1 MIKYVLLENE
11 NTLETYE
18 KVVLAYSDEQA
29 MKQIPIEYV
38 DDYTVI
44 SIRTYELKRFLE
56 SNAMIK
62 GMIHKMELTIEGVAD
77 FKGVYDEWHKAIE
90 LLTSLDLTLEEEW
103 EEFGIEERVMRFANI
118 QRLYESILGAM
129 ISE

>member
-1 MIKYVLLENE
+1 MLKYVLLENE

-29 MKQIPIEYV
+29 MKQIPTEYI

-44 SIRTYELKRFLE
+44 SIRTYELQRFLQD
-56 SNAMIK
+56 NAIIK
-62 GMIHKMELTIEGVAD
+62 GMMNKMEITIEGVAD
-77 FKGVYDEWHKAIE
+77 FKGIYEEWHKAIE

-103 EEFGIEERVMRFANI
+103 QEFGVEERVMRFANI
-118 QRLYESILGAM
+118 QRLYESILGNM
-129 ISE
+129 IMD

>member
-29 MKQIPIEYV
+29 MAQIPREYV

-44 SIRTYELKRFLE
+44 SIRTYELKKFLQD
-56 SNAMIK
+56 NAMVK
-62 GMIHKMELTIEGVAD
+62 GMIHKMEITIEGVAD

-103 EEFGIEERVMRFANI
+103 QEFGVEERVMRFANI
-118 QRLYESILGAM
+118 QRLYESILGTM
-129 ISE
+129 INE

>member
-1 MIKYVLLENE
+1 MLKYIMLENAK
-11 NTLETYE
+11 TLEVYE

-29 MKQIPIEYV
+29 MVQIPKEYI

-44 SIRTYELKRFLE
+44 SIRTYELKKFLQD
-56 SNAMIK
+56 NVMVK
-62 GMIHKMELTIEGVAD
+62 GMIHKMEITIEGVAD

-103 EEFGIEERVMRFANI
+103 QEFGVEERVMRFANI

-129 ISE
+129 IDE

>member
-11 NTLETYE
+11 NTLKTYE

-29 MKQIPIEYV
+29 MVQIPSEYV

-56 SNAMIK
+56 NNAMIK

-103 EEFGIEERVMRFANI
+103 QEFGVEERVMRFANI
-118 QRLYESILGAM
+118 QRLYETILGAM
-129 ISE
+129 INE

>member
-1 MIKYVLLENE
+1 MLKYVMLENE
-11 NTLETYE
+11 KTLETYE

-29 MKQIPIEYV
+29 MVQIPSEYI

-44 SIRTYELKRFLE
+44 SIRTYELKKFLQD
-56 SNAMIK
+56 NVMVK
-62 GMIHKMELTIEGVAD
+62 GMIHKMEITIEGVAD
-77 FKGVYDEWHKAIE
+77 FKGVYDEWHRAIE

-103 EEFGIEERVMRFANI
+103 QEFGVEERVIRFANI

>member
-1 MIKYVLLENE
+1 MLKYVMLENE
-11 NTLETYE
+11 KTLETYE

-29 MKQIPIEYV
+29 MVQIPSEYI

-44 SIRTYELKRFLE
+44 SIRTYELRKFVAD
-56 SNAMIK
+56 STTIK
-62 GMIHKMELTIEGVAD
+62 NILNRMELTIESVAD
-77 FKGVYDEWHKAIE
+77 FKDIYEEWHNGIA
-90 LLTSLDLTLEEEW
+90 LLTTLSLTLEEEW
-103 EEFGIEERVMRFANI
+103 GEFGVEERVMRFANI

>member
-18 KVVLAYSDEQA
+18 KVILAYSDEQA
-29 MKQIPIEYV
+29 MKQIPTEYI

-44 SIRTYELKRFLE
+44 SIRTYDLKEFIQ
-56 SNAMIK
+56 NNDVVK
-62 GMIHKMELTIEGVAD
+62 GWMNKMEITIEGVAD
-77 FKGVYDEWHKAIE
+77 FKGIYDEWHKAIE

-103 EEFGIEERVMRFANI
+103 EEFGVEERVMRFANI
-118 QRLYESILGAM
+118 QRLYESILGYM
-129 ISE
+129 IID

>member
-1 MIKYVLLENE
+1 MLKYIMLENE
-11 NTLETYE
+11 RTLETYE

-29 MKQIPIEYV
+29 MVQIPSEYI

-44 SIRTYELKRFLE
+44 SIRTYELRKFVAD
-56 SNAMIK
+56 STTIK
-62 GMIHKMELTIEGVAD
+62 NLLNKMELTIESVAD

-103 EEFGIEERVMRFANI
+103 QEFGVEERVMRFANI
-118 QRLYESILGAM
+118 QRLYESILGCM
-129 ISE
+129 INE